1 MRLVSFT
8 YSEIEELRDKHPAWR
23 LLCAEHAP
31 LILTFLHRVF
41 IKGNVRVME
50 QPELIEALE
59 DELYGHR
66 ERYGEKA
73 YPKTALEY
81 LNDWASPQK
90 GWMRKFYTQSSDEPQ
105 FDLTPPTEK
114 AISWIA
120 SLTER
125 SFVGTESRLM
135 TLFDLL
141 KNIVEG
147 TETDRDV
154 RKADLLRRRAELDA
168 QIERLDQGDFE
179 LLQSTAV
186 KERFQQFVGIA
197 RDLLSDFR
205 QVEQNFRGL
214 DRRAREQ
221 IATWDGS
228 RGQLLDYLFGQRDQI
243 TDSDEGR
250 SFRAFWDFLM
260 SQSRQEELTTLLERV
275 LLLEPVQEL
284 RPDGRLRRVHYD
296 WMEAGDQTQQTV
308 RLLSEQLR
316 RFLDDRTLQENRRIV
331 ELLRSIEKRSIEIKA
346 NLPSGDF
353 MEVESA
359 VAQIELP
366 FERPLYSPKEKVR
379 IREKAIVADEGE
391 VDAMALFDQE
401 LVDRKE
407 LKRHVHRM
415 LTETSHVTLKELV
428 LARPLEYGLAEL
440 LAYMEL
446 TNTNSSAFRSMV
458 DESVQDEI
466 FWVTARGTTK
476 KTTMSRVIFSR

>member
-8 YSEIEELRDKHPAWR
+8 YSEIDELRDKNPAWR

-41 IKGNVRVME
+41 IKPNVRVIE

-59 DELYGHR
+59 DELYGLR
-66 ERYGEKA
+66 ERFGEKA
-73 YPKTALEY
+73 YPKPALEY

-90 GWMRKFYTQSSDEPQ
+90 GWMRKFYMQGSDEPQ

-125 SFVGTESRLM
+125 TFVGTESRLL
-135 TLFDLL
+135 TLFELL
-141 KNIVEG
+141 KNMVEG
-147 TETDRDV
+147 TETDREV
-154 RKADLLRRRAELDA
+154 RKADLLKRRAELDA
-168 QIERLDQGDFE
+168 QIERLEQGDFE

-197 RDLLSDFR
+197 RELLSDFR

-214 DRRAREQ
+214 DRRARER
-221 IATWDGS
+221 IASWDGS
-228 RGQLLDYLFGQRDQI
+228 RGQLLDYLFGERDQI

-260 SQSRQEELTTLLERV
+260 SQSRQEELTMLLERV
-275 LLLEPVQEL
+275 LSLEPVQEL
-284 RPDGRLRRVHYD
+284 RPDVRLRRVHYD

-331 ELLRSIEKRSIEIKA
+331 ELLRSIEKRTIAIKS
-346 NLPSGDF
+346 NLPDGDF

-366 FERPLYSPKEKVR
+366 FERPLYSPKPKVR
-379 IREKAIVADEGE
+379 IREKAVVADEGE
-391 VDAMALFDQE
+391 VDAIALFSQE
-401 LVDRKE
+401 LVDKKE
-407 LKRHVHRM
+407 LRKHVLRT
-415 LTETSHVTLKELV
+415 LNSQPHVTLKELV
-428 LARPLEYGLAEL
+428 LARPLEHGLEEL
-440 LAYMEL
+440 LAYMES
-446 TNTNSSAFRSMV
+446 TSSTAFRSTV
-458 DESVQDEI
+458 DEGVQDEI
-466 FWVTARGTTK
+466 FWVTARGTTS